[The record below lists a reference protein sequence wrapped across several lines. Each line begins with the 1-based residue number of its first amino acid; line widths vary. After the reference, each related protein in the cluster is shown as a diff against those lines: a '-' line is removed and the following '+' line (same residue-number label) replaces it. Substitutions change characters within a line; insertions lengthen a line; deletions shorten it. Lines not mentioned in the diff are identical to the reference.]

1 MIVWD
6 KLTIANA
13 TDASGITIAPVQH
26 NSTSY
31 LGINDGLSIEGSIR
45 HRQDGGAIT
54 FESPVYINKSLTL
67 PTNSTGIVLQSGNIV
82 GSSSA
87 VSVQSVQAQSFTAAP
102 TQTGTAILKIVPETG
117 TTQYSWFATY
127 NTSSGVLN
135 TSAINTSAL
144 QVSGNVTIDQNL
156 SVAQNVSI
164 TKLLSAGRIS
174 TTVYHTPYQNCYQLD
189 VGLKIWQLFS
199 QKIRW
204 TAVTIGPVLILSF
217 CSDEA
222 LNWNPTDYYVTP
234 PVNCK
239 TNRTTL
245 IYSNVTVKQG
255 TILDPSHHFH
265 GYVSEVVYN
274 AQNELTE
281 IRFVVDHSYPS
292 GQLCATLMFVNV
304 PNTQSSWPTEFPL

>member
-13 TDASGITIAPVQH
+13 NDSTGITITPVQYD
-26 NSTSY
+26 STSY
-31 LGINDGLSIEGSIR
+31 LDINHGLSIAGSIR
-45 HRQDGGAIT
+45 NSQDGEAIA
-54 FESPVYINKSLTL
+54 FESPVYINESLTL
-67 PTNSTGIVLQSGNIV
+67 PVGSTGITLAGGDIV
-82 GSSSA
+82 GTSSA
-87 VSVQSVQAQSFTAAP
+87 VVAKSVQANGFTATP
-102 TQTGTAILKIVPETG
+102 TQTGATILRIAPNTG
-117 TTQYSWFATY
+117 TSHYSWFATY

-156 SVAQNVSI
+156 SVAQNASV
-164 TKLLSAGRIS
+164 TNLLSAGRIS
-174 TTVYHTPYQNCYQLD
+174 TTVYHTPYQDCYQQD
-189 VGLKIWQLFS
+189 VGLQIWQLFS

-222 LNWNPTDYYVTP
+222 LNWNPTYYYVTP
-234 PVNCK
+234 PVNFK

-255 TILDPSHHFH
+255 TILDPSYHFH
-265 GYVSEVVYN
+265 GYISEVVYN

-281 IRFVVDHSYPS
+281 IRFVVDNAYPS